1 MTCMA
6 LSRGTLR
13 ALTRD
18 EHHRAAPGGWAFPV
32 RLGDEET
39 PQLVMELLTRIEKG
53 EEELPAIPA
62 FLAISASDDIARSKP
77 KLVPASA

>member
-1 MTCMA
+1 MSTPV
-6 LSRGTLR
+6 LR
-13 ALTRD
+13 PEA
-18 EHHRAAPGGWAFPV
+18 WAIPV

-39 PQLVMELLTRIEKG
+39 PQLFQLFTELLMRIEKG